1 MAVHNLVPGLALCRR
16 ANPCLDP
23 TPIPGIRARQQ
34 RELLLLL
41 RPDGCS
47 RSARLRRARRSG
59 TSHLETES
67 VRPAKEHSGR
77 HFALLAFHGCA
88 VAVSAYAALDEALT
102 QSKVGGNVSQADL
115 SIHGQVSRT
124 GATEIMTAP
133 TFSVPAK
140 KMAMWLFIIADTAT
154 FAGCLVAYG
163 FTRNATPDWPRPFHS
178 IVNVAS
184 MTFILLTSSL
194 TMLIAIREAEQGKK
208 DKAFRWMIITALL
221 GVLFA
226 FLHIREWLELIDK
239 GLTLFH
245 NPYGTPMFGGFFFSV
260 TGLHLTHVIGGVI
273 ALIAVGIRY
282 RGGRYNAADI
292 EITGLYWHFVDLV
305 WMFVVPFMYLMNL
318 GH

>member
-1 MAVHNLVPGLALCRR
+1 MHGHPPAGAMA
-16 ANPCLDP
+16 
-23 TPIPGIRARQQ
+23 
-34 RELLLLL
+34 E
-41 RPDGCS
+41 
-47 RSARLRRARRSG
+47 
-59 TSHLETES
+59 
-67 VRPAKEHSGR
+67 PA
-77 HFALLAFHGCA
+77 
-88 VAVSAYAALDEALT
+88 
-102 QSKVGGNVSQADL
+102 
-115 SIHGQVSRT
+115 
-124 GATEIMTAP
+124 
-133 TFSVPAK
+133 FSVPAK